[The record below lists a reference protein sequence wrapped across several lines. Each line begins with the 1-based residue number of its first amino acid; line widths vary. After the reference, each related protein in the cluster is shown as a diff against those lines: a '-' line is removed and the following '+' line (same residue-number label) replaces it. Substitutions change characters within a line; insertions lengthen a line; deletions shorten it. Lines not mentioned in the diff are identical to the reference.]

1 MAHEPDRGDARGGA
15 RERPPGRPISR
26 SHLRTVLAAALGAL
40 LAGAYAHF
48 VGCRTGT
55 CLITSSV
62 WTAALYGGLV
72 GAVVGWPARPRAD
85 LTSPSASRRP

>member
-1 MAHEPDRGDARGGA
+1 MDQPGTR
-15 RERPPGRPISR
+15 RPLSE

-62 WTAALYGGLV
+62 WTAALYGGIV
-72 GAVVGWPARPRAD
+72 GAIAGWPGR
-85 LTSPSASRRP
+85 SRRAESAPDHVRRAG